1 MPLPNRTWIDLAM
14 NLPNTLTVSR
24 LIAAILLMLVM
35 ALPFP
40 FATTV
45 GFVIFVAASITDYW
59 DGKLARTRYGVTTF
73 GKLLDPLADKVLVCA
88 ALVSFVGI
96 RLPFEPDYSLVP
108 AWVVVV
114 IIAREFAVTGLRL
127 LAASASQRRVISA
140 GNWGKLKTVWQM
152 TAIIATFILLAFRE
166 DITPFLHVSDPFLRQ
181 YDAAFV
187 ITSWILSTLVV
198 LVTLISG
205 WKYFADHI
213 DLVTAEM

>member
-1 MPLPNRTWIDLAM
+1 M

-24 LIAAILLMLVM
+24 LIAAAVVMLAM
-35 ALPFP
+35 ALPIP
-40 FATTV
+40 LSTTLA
-45 GFVIFVAASITDYW
+45 FVVFVVASITDYW
-59 DGKLARTRYGVTTF
+59 DGRLARTRYGVTAF
-73 GKLLDPLADKVLVCA
+73 GKLMDPLADKVLVCA

-96 RLPFEPDYSLVP
+96 RLPNEPQYSLVP

-127 LAASASQRRVISA
+127 LVATRDRGRILSA

-152 TAIIATFILLAFRE
+152 VAIIATFILLAARE
-166 DITPFLHVSDPFLRQ
+166 DLLPRLELSERILGQ

-198 LVTLISG
+198 VVTLISG
-205 WKYFADHI
+205 WKYFADHW

>member
-1 MPLPNRTWIDLAM
+1 M

-24 LIAAILLMLVM
+24 LFAAAVVMLAM
-35 ALPFP
+35 ALPIP
-40 FATTV
+40 FSSTLA
-45 GFVIFVAASITDYW
+45 FVVFVVASITDYW
-59 DGKLARTRYGVTTF
+59 DGKLARTHYGVTTF
-73 GKLLDPLADKVLVCA
+73 GKLMDPLADKVLVCA

-96 RLPFEPDYSLVP
+96 RLPFEPAYSLVP

-127 LAASASQRRVISA
+127 LAATTSQRRVISA
-140 GNWGKLKTVWQM
+140 GSWGKLKTVWQM
-152 TAIIATFILLAFRE
+152 TAIIATFILLVARE
-166 DITPFLHVSDPFLRQ
+166 DVFQYLSLSEKFLRQ

-198 LVTLISG
+198 VVTLISG
-205 WKYFADHI
+205 WKYFADHL

>member
-1 MPLPNRTWIDLAM
+1 M

-24 LIAAILLMLVM
+24 LFAAIVVMLVM
-35 ALPFP
+35 ALPIP
-40 FATTV
+40 CSTTLA
-45 GFVIFVAASITDYW
+45 FVVFVVASITDYW
-59 DGKLARTRYGVTTF
+59 DGRLARTHYGVTTF
-73 GKLLDPLADKVLVCA
+73 GKLMDPLADKVLVCA

-96 RLPFEPDYSLVP
+96 RLPYEPNYSLVP

-127 LAASASQRRVISA
+127 LAASVSQQRIISA
-140 GNWGKLKTVWQM
+140 GSWGKLKTVWQM
-152 TAIIATFILLAFRE
+152 TAIIATFILLAARTDFMPYLSLSE
-166 DITPFLHVSDPFLRQ
+166 KFLRE

-198 LVTLISG
+198 VVTLISG
-205 WKYFADHI
+205 WKYFADHL

>member
-1 MPLPNRTWIDLAM
+1 M

-24 LIAAILLMLVM
+24 LFAAVIVMLAM
-35 ALPFP
+35 ALPIP
-40 FATTV
+40 FSSTLA
-45 GFVIFVAASITDYW
+45 FVVFVVASITDYW
-59 DGKLARTRYGVTTF
+59 DGKLARMHYGVTAF
-73 GKLLDPLADKVLVCA
+73 GKLMDPLADKVLVCA

-96 RLPFEPDYSLVP
+96 RLPFEPVYSLVP

-127 LAASASQRRVISA
+127 LVATREQGHIISA
-140 GNWGKLKTVWQM
+140 GSWGKLKTVWQM
-152 TAIIATFILLAFRE
+152 IAIISTFVLLAARE
-166 DITPFLHVSDPFLRQ
+166 DVFRFLNLSEAFLRQ

-198 LVTLISG
+198 VVTLISG
-205 WKYFADHI
+205 WKYFANHW

>member
-1 MPLPNRTWIDLAM
+1 M
-14 NLPNTLTVSR
+14 NLPNILTVSR
-24 LIAAILLMLVM
+24 LVAAIVLMLVM

-40 FATTV
+40 FVSTV
-45 GFVIFVAASITDYW
+45 AFVIFVAASITDYW
-59 DGKLARTRYGVTTF
+59 DGKLARTQYGVTTF
-73 GKLLDPLADKVLVCA
+73 GKLMDPLADKVLVCA

-127 LAASASQRRVISA
+127 LAAVTNQQRVISA

-152 TAIIATFILLAFRE
+152 VAIIATFILLAARE
-166 DITPFLHVSDPFLRQ
+166 DFMPYMNLSDTFLRQ

-198 LVTLISG
+198 LITLISG

>member
-1 MPLPNRTWIDLAM
+1 M
-14 NLPNTLTVSR
+14 NLPNTLTFSR
-24 LIAAILLMLVM
+24 LIAAIVLMLVM

-40 FATTV
+40 FVSTV
-45 GFVIFVAASITDYW
+45 AFVIFVAASITDYW
-59 DGKLARTRYGVTTF
+59 DGRLARSHYGVTTF
-73 GKLLDPLADKVLVCA
+73 GKLMDPLADKVLVCA

-127 LAASASQRRVISA
+127 LAAATSHQRVISA
-140 GNWGKLKTVWQM
+140 GNWGKFKTAWQM
-152 TAIIATFILLAFRE
+152 TAIIATFILLAARE
-166 DITPFLHVSDPFLRQ
+166 DLLPYLNLSESFLRQ

-187 ITSWILSTLVV
+187 ITSWVLSTLVV

-205 WKYFADHI
+205 WKYFADHM

>member
-1 MPLPNRTWIDLAM
+1 M

-24 LIAAILLMLVM
+24 LVAAGVVMLAM
-35 ALPFP
+35 ALPLP
-40 FATTV
+40 FSTTLAFV
-45 GFVIFVAASITDYW
+45 VFVIASITDWW
-59 DGKLARTRYGVTTF
+59 DGHLARTRYGVTAF
-73 GKLLDPLADKVLVCA
+73 GKLMDPLADKVLVCA
-88 ALVSFVGI
+88 ALVGFVGV

-127 LAASASQRRVISA
+127 LVATRDQGRIISA

-152 TAIIATFILLAFRE
+152 VAIISTFVLLAVRE
-166 DITPFLHVSDPFLRQ
+166 DLLPLFDLSARILRS

-187 ITSWILSTLVV
+187 ITSWVLSTGIVA
-198 LVTLISG
+198 VTLISG
-205 WKYFADHI
+205 WKYFADHW

>member
-1 MPLPNRTWIDLAM
+1 M

-24 LIAAILLMLVM
+24 LFAAVIVMLAM
-35 ALPFP
+35 ALPIP
-40 FATTV
+40 FSTTLA
-45 GFVIFVAASITDYW
+45 FVVFVVASITDYW
-59 DGKLARTRYGVTTF
+59 DGKLARMHYGVTAF
-73 GKLLDPLADKVLVCA
+73 GKLMDPLADKVLVCA

-96 RLPFEPDYSLVP
+96 RLPFEPVYSLVP

-127 LAASASQRRVISA
+127 LVATREQGHIISA
-140 GNWGKLKTVWQM
+140 GSWGKLKTVWQM
-152 TAIIATFILLAFRE
+152 VAIIATFILLAARE
-166 DITPFLHVSDPFLRQ
+166 DVFRFLNLSEAFLRQ

-198 LVTLISG
+198 VVTLISG
-205 WKYFADHI
+205 WKYFANHW